1 VNPLDEQPILQ
12 RRSASAGRTRQH
24 PVRALAMGSL
34 IVASLFLGAQA
45 EAGQKAAPSDPF
57 SEQALTTYVSDVLP
71 ALEEAAER
79 SFKTQPTV
87 VWVEP
92 KTLSVLMAEELRQI
106 YSAAFPGLQ
115 PQLVEHM
122 AQSAALSLGGLL
134 GKYTP
139 KNHTVHISTN
149 PFKSGLESGEYSE
162 QLATDMV
169 RLVVAHELAHALQ
182 QEKTDLLGVLMT
194 AQDADAVEANRATIE
209 GQATWLEVKV
219 AEALDLHEA
228 HKTLT
233 AFQGWGKDG
242 LEKLESF
249 PVWAT
254 YGQGMLFIDALTK
267 EHGQAYVWETLLA
280 KPPQRTAMLYRPETY
295 GQPAPTAEGF
305 ATALDG
311 PIHKLTKNS
320 PWSVINSTL
329 GETTLRGE
337 ALYTDMDE
345 LETILGHIVKAQQ
358 LLGMLPDREADIRVI
373 EFDDAAWAKRYVTLL
388 SAQKED
394 ETKRIQELIEQPIN
408 VSFEPFEDVSG
419 DIAIRREQQVP
430 IGGGRYAPSDTVWV
444 VRGNICVVVM
454 TTKFRPG
461 LRIGWTVQ
469 DIFERLKSVP

>member
-1 VNPLDEQPILQ
+1 MLSTAGHKLLLISLTLFFSVN
-12 RRSASAGRTRQH
+12 AWAGKTN
-24 PVRALAMGSL
+24 
-34 IVASLFLGAQA
+34 QA
-45 EAGQKAAPSDPF
+45 PDPF
-57 SEQALTTYVSDVLP
+57 SDEALATYVQDVLP
-71 ALEEAAER
+71 ALETAAGR
-79 SFKTQPTV
+79 PFKIKPAV

-92 KTLSVLMAEELRQI
+92 QALSVLMADELRQI
-106 YSAAFPGLQ
+106 YGSAFPGLQ
-115 PQLVEHM
+115 PELVEQM

-139 KNHTVHISTN
+139 TNHTVHISTN
-149 PFKSGLESGEYSE
+149 PFKSGLDSGEYSK

-182 QEKTDLLGVLMT
+182 QEQTDLLKVLMT
-194 AQDADAVEANRATIE
+194 SQDADAVEANRATIE
-209 GQATWLEVKV
+209 GQATWLEFRV
-219 AEALDLHEA
+219 AEALRLDEA
-228 HKTLT
+228 HETLT

-267 EHGQAYVWETLLA
+267 EHGQEYVWQTVLES
-280 KPPQRTAMLYRPETY
+280 PPKRTAMLYRPSTY
-295 GQPAPTAEGF
+295 GQAAPTAKHL
-305 ATALDG
+305 ASALDG

-337 ALYTDMDE
+337 ALYTDMKE

-358 LLGMLPDREADIRVI
+358 LVGMLPDREADIRVI
-373 EFDDAAWAKRYVTLL
+373 EFDQAEWATRYVTLL

-394 ETKRIQELIEQPIN
+394 ETKRIQEHVSQPID
-408 VSFEPFEDVSG
+408 VRFEPFEDVNG

-444 VRGNICVVVM
+444 VRGKRCVVVM
-454 TTKFRPG
+454 TERFRPG

-469 DIFERLKSVP
+469 EIFERLENSP